1 MLQAIATITKR
12 WDQRWYFFS
21 LLEVCVEICMPDHLV
36 PENSD
41 SAYLTMSLL
50 CLKSPTYSLVL
61 KIKPTHHSM
70 AYRSCRIKLPL
81 HVLAQHPGFPLD
93 SPVHSAPFTSAHATL
108 STENLPSPHA
118 HTHLANRSSSVR
130 SQLQS
135 GIFRPLS
142 STPAASFILHSSLE

>member
-1 MLQAIATITKR
+1 MGSKVV
-12 WDQRWYFFS
+12 FFS
-21 LLEVCVEICMPDHLV
+21 LLEVYVEIRMPDHLG

-41 SAYLTMSLL
+41 SAHLTMSLL

-61 KIKPTHHSM
+61 KIKPAHHSM
-70 AYRSCRIKLPL
+70 AYRSRRIKLPF

-93 SPVHSAPFTSAHATL
+93 SPVHSAPSTSAQATL
-108 STENLPSPHA
+108 STENPPSPHA
-118 HTHLANRSSSVR
+118 HPHLANLCSSLR

-142 STPAASFILHSSLE
+142 STPAASFTIHSSLEKLFIYFS